1 MGVEAEEGDGFAS
14 DPVLIT
20 SARRGDAAAF
30 GALFARHADAARRV
44 ARQYVP
50 ADDIDDVVAEAF
62 ANVLGVLR
70 GGGGPDAAFRAYLF
84 TVVRHVSYRSTA
96 GAGKV
101 RPTEDEHVFESAVG
115 PLASVE
121 DPALKAFEDTTVAK
135 AYLSLPERWRSV
147 LWYTDV
153 EGTKPAALTEVF
165 GLTANG
171 VAALAYRAREGLRQA
186 YLREHRGTLVD
197 EGCRQTSEL
206 LGGYVRGA
214 LSRRERTVVAEH
226 LAGCAQCL
234 GVVEELSD
242 VAQGMRTVIAPLVL
256 GVAGATALGA
266 DWPALGAVELTED
279 AADVKVP
286 AAPTPRRRGWWPAEG
301 PLAVLAGVL
310 ATVVVGGG
318 VLAIAAQRGDIALPW
333 STPSSS
339 VSTTAGGVVD
349 EEGTPPE
356 PLVSVTGSPLSV
368 RFEARGA
375 LEVTESGASLLVCD
389 EAATGDAGCAAAL
402 AGQAD
407 NHTTPLAVAN
417 AAARTA
423 DGVSSST
430 TVELPD
436 GAVVRFAALYWSAPY
451 AGEPST
457 DLGVAHLRAPGGEY
471 RRVIAEELVAVPGP
485 NSEFYGAFADV
496 TPYVAEGGGGQWSV
510 ADVVTGDRENVPENA
525 YAGWALVV
533 VYEDARLPEGGVTVW
548 DGMELLYPDGATSTT
563 LTVAGVEGTD
573 GRLGVIAGE
582 GDRGLDGERIAFN
595 GADVGGP
602 NVFDSTAHGF
612 AGATLGIDVK
622 SFGVGAVRGENTVE
636 VSTTVDQVSL
646 AAITLR
652 TR

>member
-30 GALFARHADAARRV
+30 GALFARHSDAARRV

-50 ADDIDDVVAEAF
+50 ADDVDDVVAESF

-84 TVVRHVSYRSTA
+84 TVVRHVAYRSTA

-153 EGTKPAALTEVF
+153 EGAKPAALTEVF

-171 VAALAYRAREGLRQA
+171 IAALAYRAREGLRQA
-186 YLREHRGTLVD
+186 YLREHRGTLLD

-214 LSRRERTVVAEH
+214 LSRRERTVVSEH

-266 DWPALGAVELTED
+266 QWPALGVV
-279 AADVKVP
+279 DVAEHAGEI
-286 AAPTPRRRGWWPAEG
+286 AAPDAPRTRRRAWWPAEG

-310 ATVVVGGG
+310 ATVVIGGG
-318 VLAIAAQRGDIALPW
+318 VLAVAAHRGDITLPW
-333 STPSSS
+333 SEPSSS
-339 VSTTAGGVVD
+339 VLSAGGEIGD
-349 EEGTPPE
+349 EQGVPPE
-356 PLVSVTGSPLSV
+356 PLVSATGAALAARYEERGPLD
-368 RFEARGA
+368 
-375 LEVTESGASLLVCD
+375 VTESGASLLVCD
-389 EAATGDAGCAAAL
+389 ESATGDAGCAAAI
-402 AGQAD
+402 AGTAD

-417 AAARTA
+417 SAPRSP

-430 TVELPD
+430 TVDVPD
-436 GAVVRFAALYWSAPY
+436 GATVRFATLYWSAPY
-451 AGEPST
+451 AASPTS
-457 DLGVAHLRAPGGEY
+457 DLGVAYLRAPGGEY
-471 RRVIAEELVAVPGP
+471 RRVIAEELVAVPAP
-485 NSEFYGAFADV
+485 DSSFYGARADV
-496 TPYVAEGGGGQWSV
+496 TQQLARGGGGEWSF
-510 ADVVTGDRENVPENA
+510 ADAVVGDRDDLPENA
-525 YAGWALVV
+525 FAGWALVV
-533 VYEDARLPEGGVTVW
+533 VYEAPGLPEAGVTVW
-548 DGMELLYPDGATSTT
+548 DGMELLYPEGATSTT
-563 LTVAGVEGTD
+563 LTVSGVEGSD

-582 GDRGLDGERIAFN
+582 GDRGLDGEAIVFN
-595 GADVGGP
+595 GTDVGGP
-602 NVFDSTAHGF
+602 NVFDSTAHGYE
-612 AGATLGIDVK
+612 GATLGIDVK
-622 SFGVGAVRGENTVE
+622 SFPVGSVRGENTIT

-646 AAITLR
+646 AAVTLR